1 MYDKT
6 DKPYI
11 FLPRLRISTI
21 IISDNHQK
29 FYDEIHFSE
38 VLKPVLNFKTQQK

>member
-11 FLPRLRISTI
+11 FLPPLRISTI
-21 IISDNHQK
+21 ITSGNHQK
-29 FYDEIHFSE
+29 FYVEIHFSK
-38 VLKPVLNFKTQQK
+38 VLKPVLNFKSQQK